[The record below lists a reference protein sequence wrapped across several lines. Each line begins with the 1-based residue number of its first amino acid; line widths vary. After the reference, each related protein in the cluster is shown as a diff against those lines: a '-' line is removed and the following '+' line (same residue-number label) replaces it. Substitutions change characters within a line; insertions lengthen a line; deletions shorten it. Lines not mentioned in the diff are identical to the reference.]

1 MSAKTELLRKIEEIE
16 SLPTLPAVV
25 TKLSRALEDP
35 DVNAEYIG
43 KIIYDDPAMTAKIL
57 KVVNSSL
64 YGLSQPVA
72 SISQAAALMGFKSV
86 KNIALTASVFSTFD
100 MEAQSRFNRKEF
112 WKHSIIVGIAM
123 NVLYDYVKKNIK
135 STYTSDIL
143 HLAGLVHG
151 IGIIVFE
158 QYFHVKFTF
167 SMIFAAKEN
176 IQLSAAERNTLGAD
190 HCEIGA
196 WLGSKWKLP
205 PEVVAA
211 IRWHEEPENAPA
223 EFADLVNLC
232 HTAKYICTLKKLG
245 DYGDSVTSFKSE
257 VWKALGLTMQE
268 IGDIIDEI
276 LKRAEESET
285 FIAIAK

>member
-1 MSAKTELLRKIEEIE
+1 LSAKTELLRKIEQID

-25 TKLSRALEDP
+25 TKLSKALEDTN
-35 DVNAEYIG
+35 VNAEDIG

-72 SISQAAALMGFKSV
+72 SISQAAALLGFKSV

-100 MEAQSRFNRKEF
+100 MDAQSRFNRKEF

-123 NVLYDYVKKNIK
+123 NVLYDYVKHNIK
-135 STYTSDIL
+135 SVYTSDVL

-158 QYFHVKFTF
+158 QFFHVKFTF
-167 SMIFAAKEN
+167 SMILSAKEN
-176 IQLSAAERNTLGAD
+176 IQLSAAERNTMGAD

-196 WLGSKWKLP
+196 WLGAKWKLP
-205 PEVVAA
+205 VDVVEA
-211 IRWHEEPENAPA
+211 IRWHETPENAP
-223 EFADLVNLC
+223 EQFADIVNLC

-245 DYGDSVTSFKSE
+245 DYGDTVTSFKSD

-276 LKRAEESET
+276 LKRAGESET